1 MSEFKCRFCSVCLGR
16 GCINQLPGMGGEDGN
31 KNFILNCDGWKKIPS
46 GPFADSKTILRLA
59 PMTGAEQNMGYDGE
73 RQYYFDMMKSCAES
87 GTGISIGD
95 GTPDCKLLWGIEAVK
110 SVEKKAAVFIKP
122 YENKKILERMEWAE
136 EIAESCGIDIDAYN
150 ILTMR
155 NAAHLEKKSVENLR
169 EVQKFLAAKNIPF
182 VIKGIFTDEDLE
194 LVRELKPDVAF
205 ISNHGGRV
213 PARTGSV
220 AEFLAAHADEI
231 RNNCGEIWVDGGI
244 RTKADFEKARSYGV
258 TNVLLGR
265 PYVTALCKKE
275 SFENI
280 LK

>member
-1 MSEFKCRFCSVCLGR
+1 MSEYKCHFCPVCLGG
-16 GCINQLPGMGGEDGN
+16 GCIAQLPGMGGEDGN

-46 GPFADSKTILRLA
+46 GSFACSKAILRLA
-59 PMTGAEQNMGYDGE
+59 PMTGAEQNMGYDDE
-73 RQYYFDMMKSCAES
+73 KQYYFDMMKACAES
-87 GTGISIGD
+87 ETAISIGD

-110 SVEKKAAVFIKP
+110 SVGKKAAVFIKP
-122 YENKKILERMEWAE
+122 YENKKVFERMEWAE
-136 EIAESCGIDIDAYN
+136 EISEYSGIDIDAFN
-150 ILTMR
+150 IATMR
-155 NAAHLEKKSVENLR
+155 NAAHLEKKTAENLR
-169 EVQKFLAAKNIPF
+169 EVQRFLAAKNIPF

-205 ISNHGGRV
+205 VSNHGGRV
-213 PARTGSV
+213 PTRTGSV

-231 RNNCGEIWVDGGI
+231 RNSCGEIWVDGGI
-244 RTKADFEKARSYGV
+244 RTKADFEKAQSYGV
-258 TNVLLGR
+258 TNILLGR

>member
-1 MSEFKCRFCSVCLGR
+1 
-16 GCINQLPGMGGEDGN
+16 
-31 KNFILNCDGWKKIPS
+31 
-46 GPFADSKTILRLA
+46 
-59 PMTGAEQNMGYDGE
+59 MTGAEQNMGYDSE

-87 GTGISIGD
+87 GTAISIGD

-122 YENKKILERMEWAE
+122 YENKKIIERMEWAE

-194 LVRELKPDVAF
+194 LVREQ
-205 ISNHGGRV
+205 IGR
-213 PARTGSV
+213 
-220 AEFLAAHADEI
+220 AH
-231 RNNCGEIWVDGGI
+231 V
-244 RTKADFEKARSYGV
+244 
-258 TNVLLGR
+258 
-265 PYVTALCKKE
+265 
-275 SFENI
+275 
-280 LK
+280 